1 MSDAVVRAVK
11 RLARVGSLAT
21 RLPACAAVDL
31 ASGVVGVVEGRTF
44 QYAAGTVRVVAV
56 SDLSGMLRCFGS
68 VHSPRSSDNLLAY
81 EEMLEAGF
89 TDGQLSLTEDEVGF
103 VDFIGLFG

>member
-1 MSDAVVRAVK
+1 M
-11 RLARVGSLAT
+11 
-21 RLPACAAVDL
+21 
-31 ASGVVGVVEGRTF
+31 VEGRTF

-89 TDGQLSLTEDEVGF
+89 TDGQLSLTEDEVGIV
-103 VDFIGLFG
+103 VDFIGLCG